1 MQELNYG
8 LFKTKFGWCGFLCA
22 PKNEIVTF
30 SFALPSKTEA
40 FQKVAIFA
48 GDNDFEIADS
58 VPIEHPFITK
68 TKRYASGERESFA
81 GIRVSLEHLT
91 DFQQRVMK
99 IVRRIGYGKTMSYG
113 QVAEKASA
121 PRAARAVGTVMRKNR
136 TPLII
141 PCHRVV
147 SSCGIGGY
155 SAADGVSMKQRLL
168 NLELNE

>member
-1 MQELNYG
+1 MQELDYG

-22 PKNEIVTF
+22 PKNDIVTF
-30 SFALPSKTEA
+30 SFALPTKTEA
-40 FQKVAIFA
+40 FQKLAFFA
-48 GDNDFEIADS
+48 ADNDFEIADS
-58 VPIEHPFITK
+58 VPIDHPFVTK

-81 GIRVSLEHLT
+81 GIRVSFEHLT

-168 NLELNE
+168 NLETNE